1 MEKGSLKGRKRVTMA
16 GKTGYTKTEVFETM
30 NVPKALSIIAL
41 PTIVSQIIVLVY
53 NIADTWF
60 IGRTNNPYM
69 VGASSLVLTVF
80 MATAAIANLF
90 GVGGGTL
97 VVRLLGAKKED
108 DARKVASHTVLMAAV
123 AALLFALL
131 CLVFMDSILRFL
143 GASENTYGYAR
154 QYFLIAV
161 IAGAIPTVETM
172 AMSMVLRNVGYSR
185 EAGFGVGMG
194 GVLNILL
201 DPLFMFVILPDG
213 YQVLGAAIATFISN
227 IVSFVYFI
235 VIFHKVRNETV
246 LQIPR
251 RYERLGKEL
260 AGSLYSVGIT
270 AFIGVIVFDLV
281 NVAINRLAVSHGD
294 ISLAAMGIVLKVE
307 RLPMNIGMGIC
318 LGMVP
323 LVGYN
328 YSAKNFDRM
337 DRFFSAARLG
347 VIIVTFAC
355 AVLFWIFA
363 EPVVKAFI
371 KDGETVSLG
380 IKYLR
385 GRCFSIPFMILG
397 HHISSFMQAVGKGK
411 TSLLLCFIRHM
422 VFCVPTLI
430 IMNSILGINGLAWG
444 QTIAD
449 ILAIIVSYAIYIPIH
464 NRIVAGRDRGVQ
476 LPE

>member
-1 MEKGSLKGRKRVTMA
+1 MARK
-16 GKTGYTKTEVFETM
+16 KEYSKTEIFETM
-30 NVPKALSIIAL
+30 RVPKALSIIAL

-60 IGRTNNPYM
+60 IGRTDNPYM

-97 VVRLLGAKKED
+97 VVRLLGAKRTE
-108 DARKVASHTVLMAAV
+108 DARKVASHTVFMAAV
-123 AALLFALL
+123 AALLFAVL
-131 CLVFMDSILRFL
+131 CLVFMEPILKFL
-143 GASENTYGYAR
+143 GASENTFGYAR
-154 QYFLIAV
+154 QYFLVAIV
-161 IAGAIPTVETM
+161 VGAIPTVETM
-172 AMSMVLRNVGYSR
+172 AMSQVLRNVGYSK

-213 YQVLGAAIATFISN
+213 YEVLGAAIATLISN
-227 IVSFVYFI
+227 IVSFIYFI
-235 VIFHKVRNETV
+235 IIFHRVKDETV
-246 LQIPR
+246 LEIPR
-251 RYERLGKEL
+251 RYEHLGKEL

-270 AFIGVIVFDLV
+270 AFIGVIMFDLV
-281 NVAINRLAVSHGD
+281 NVVINRLAASHGD
-294 ISLAAMGIVLKVE
+294 LSLAAMGIVLKVE

-328 YSAKNFDRM
+328 YAAKNFDRM
-337 DRFFSAARLG
+337 DKFFSAARLG

-371 KDGETVSLG
+371 KNEETVNLG
-380 IKYLR
+380 IQYLR

-397 HHISSFMQAVGKGK
+397 HHVSSFMQAVGTGK
-411 TSLLLCFIRHM
+411 TSMYLCFMRHL
-422 VFCVPTLI
+422 VFCIPILL
-430 IMNSILGINGLAWG
+430 IMNKYFGVEGLSWA

-449 ILAIIVSYAIYIPIH
+449 IVVIFFTYAVYIPVHRRIVS
-464 NRIVAGRDRGVQ
+464 GRDKGVQ
-476 LPE
+476 VSE

>member
-1 MEKGSLKGRKRVTMA
+1 MK
-16 GKTGYTKTEVFETM
+16 
-30 NVPKALSIIAL
+30 VPKALSIIAL

-69 VGASSLVLTVF
+69 VGASSLVLTIF
-80 MATAAIANLF
+80 MATAAISNLF

-97 VVRLLGAKKED
+97 VVRLLGAKRTD
-108 DARKVASHTVLMAAV
+108 DARKVASHTVFMAAV
-123 AALLFALL
+123 AALVFAVL
-131 CLVFMDSILRFL
+131 CLIFRAPLLRFL
-143 GASENTYGYAR
+143 GASENTYGYAE
-154 QYFLIAV
+154 QYLLVAV
-161 IAGAIPTVETM
+161 VAGAIPTVETM
-172 AMSMVLRNVGYSR
+172 AMSQVLRNVGYSK

-227 IVSFVYFI
+227 VVSFIYFI
-235 VIFHKVRNETV
+235 AVFHRVKDETV
-246 LQIPR
+246 LSIPR

-260 AGSLYSVGIT
+260 ASSLYSVGVT
-270 AFIGVIVFDLV
+270 AFIGVIAFDLV
-281 NVAINRLAVSHGD
+281 NVVINRLAASHGD
-294 ISLAAMGIVLKVE
+294 LSLAAMGIVLKVE

-328 YSAKNFDRM
+328 YSAKNYKRM
-337 DRFFSAARLG
+337 DSFFSAARLC

-355 AVLFWIFA
+355 AILFWIFA
-363 EPVVKAFI
+363 EYVVKAFI
-371 KDGETVSLG
+371 KEEETVRLG
-380 IKYLR
+380 ILYLK
-385 GRCFSIPFMILG
+385 GRCFAIPFMMLG

-411 TSLLLCFIRHM
+411 TSMLLCFMRHL
-422 VFCVPTLI
+422 VFCVPLLI
-430 IMNSILGINGLAWG
+430 IMNRFFGIDGLAWA

-449 ILAIIVSYAIYIPIH
+449 FVVIFCTYAVYIPVHRRIVSNARSGDANP
-464 NRIVAGRDRGVQ
+464 V
-476 LPE
+476 

>member
-1 MEKGSLKGRKRVTMA
+1 MA
-16 GKTGYTKTEVFETM
+16 AKTQYSKTEIFETM
-30 NVPKALSIIAL
+30 KVPKALSIIAL

-80 MATAAIANLF
+80 MMTAAIANLF

-97 VVRLLGAKKED
+97 VTRLLGAKRHE

-123 AALLFALL
+123 AAVVFAVL
-131 CLVFMDSILRFL
+131 CLVFMDPLLRFL
-143 GASENTYGYAR
+143 GSSENTHGYAR
-154 QYFLIAV
+154 QYFIVAV
-161 IAGAIPTVETM
+161 VVGAIPTIETM
-172 AMSMVLRNVGYSR
+172 TMSQVLRNVGYSK

-213 YQVLGAAIATFISN
+213 YQVLGAAIATLISN
-227 IVSFVYFI
+227 IVSFIYFI
-235 VIFHKVRNETV
+235 VKFHKVRNESV
-246 LQIPR
+246 LELPR

-260 AGSLYSVGIT
+260 SSSLYSVGVT
-270 AFIGVIVFDLV
+270 AFIGVIMFDLV
-281 NVAINRLAVSHGD
+281 NVAINRLAASYGD
-294 ISLAAMGIVLKVE
+294 LSLAAMGIVLKVE

-328 YSAKNFDRM
+328 YSARNYDRM
-337 DRFFSAARLG
+337 DKFFSAARLG
-347 VIIVTFAC
+347 VISVTCAC
-355 AVLFWIFA
+355 AILFWIFA

-371 KDGETVSLG
+371 KDGETVRLG

-411 TSLLLCFIRHM
+411 TSMLLCFIRHM
-422 VFCVPTLI
+422 VFCVPMLI
-430 IMNSILGINGLAWG
+430 IMNSIFGIDGLAWG
-444 QTIAD
+444 QTISD
-449 ILAIIVSYAIYIPIH
+449 ILAIIVSYAIYFPIH
-464 NRIVAGRDRGVQ
+464 RRIVSDRDDGVQ
-476 LPE
+476 LSE